1 MADKN
6 PYDVLGVDKN
16 ASDDDIRKAFRKLS
30 KKYHPDLNKAPDAEA
45 KFKEVNAAYE
55 ILKDPQ
61 KRAQYDQYGSAGM
74 NGGQGGFGGFGGAGA
89 GDQFGGFEDIFSQFF
104 GGGGAARQN
113 PNAPRQGSDLQYRM
127 DLTFEEGVFGKK
139 TNISYNR
146 EEECST
152 CDGSGAKPGTHPET
166 CSKCHGSGY
175 VEVDRQ
181 TPLGRMRTRVV
192 CDVCNGTG
200 KEIKEKCNI
209 CHGSG
214 KVNEKHEL
222 KVTVPAGVEDGQQMR
237 LDGQGEAGTNGGPY
251 GDLYIVFHVAPSK
264 EFRRDGSTIYASVNI
279 SFPQATLGDKIKVN
293 TVHGPVE
300 LNIPSGTQTG
310 TTFRLRG
317 KGAPVLNSKSIGDEK
332 VTVNIVTPRK
342 LSSEQRSA
350 LKQFAE
356 AGGDKVK
363 EKDSNFFNKVR
374 DAFKGE

>member
-74 NGGQGGFGGFGGAGA
+74 NGGQGGFGGFGGGA
-89 GDQFGGFEDIFSQFF
+89 GSDQFGGFEDIFSQFF

-146 EEECST
+146 EEECAT

-209 CHGSG
+209 CHGTG

-279 SFPQATLGDKIKVN
+279 SFPQATLGDNIKVN
-293 TVHGPVE
+293 TVHGPVK

-342 LSSEQRSA
+342 LSGEQRSA
-350 LKQFAE
+350 LKKFAE
-356 AGGDKVK
+356 AGGDKIK
-363 EKDSNFFNKVR
+363 EKDNNFFNKMK